1 MGHSK
6 LLSIGLTLLAVIQLM
21 LISACQTRDTEE
33 DSGVIS
39 QEQAATS
46 DSALGE
52 NASTPSATRAENNE
66 SASTTDRESP
76 EEGLMKNPMIRELA
90 RRAESDIPGL
100 QVKYEYNGEFGSD
113 GIADHGLAYLNGK
126 LIGEAK
132 ALRIVREEPTKLEV
146 EERYYSDSG
155 GLIYRGTALFV
166 LGNVWKAGDT
176 PVPTGSLLTS
186 TTIEG
191 RKERI
196 LFNHWPAGG
205 PSD

>member
-1 MGHSK
+1 MHSK
-6 LLSIGLTLLAVIQLM
+6 SLPIGLTLLAVVQLT
-21 LISACQTRDTEE
+21 LLSACQTRDTEE
-33 DSGVIS
+33 DASMSS
-39 QEQAATS
+39 QEQTETG

-52 NASTPSATRAENNE
+52 KASAPSATRAENNE
-66 SASTTDRESP
+66 PASTPDRESP
-76 EEGLMKNPMIRELA
+76 EEKLTKNPMIRELA

-100 QVKYEYNGEFGSD
+100 QVKYEYDGEFGSD
-113 GIADHGLAYLNGK
+113 GIADRGSAYLNGK

-155 GLIYRGTALFV
+155 SLAYLGTALFV

-186 TTIEG
+186 TAIKG